1 MTRKETVNRNIGLTF
16 DFVREMIK
24 NPSLAT
30 KLPAHCEIEFVE
42 KDFPVKSDSVLRDK
56 YIVKVIPH
64 MRDEPINKVAEPQA
78 KYGRKKK

>member
-1 MTRKETVNRNIGLTF
+1 MTRKETINRNIGLTF

-24 NPSLAT
+24 NPALAT

-42 KDFPVKSDSVLRDK
+42 KDFPVKSDSMLRNK
-56 YIVKVIPH
+56 YIVKVKSAF
-64 MRDEPINKVAEPQA
+64 EPINKVAEPQP